1 MRVLIEAQ
9 EQGID
14 HDVTPLTVTGDFTGK
29 EIHLDAFSRLR
40 TEGVTAGNVMG

>member
-1 MRVLIEAQ
+1 
-9 EQGID
+9 
-14 HDVTPLTVTGDFTGK
+14 VTGDFTGK